1 MKITCGNCGQSYLI
15 DTTKL
20 PPGDKITTPC
30 QKCKASIVFN
40 TDKSIKKSFMTE
52 ISADEKVKEGLS
64 HHKNDSEYYEFFES
78 GKLTALIYSKDPY
91 SYEVIKRSL
100 HFMKYEIRT
109 VQSNFELLE
118 RLNYHDY
125 DILVLNQSSIEP
137 DAKILDMINSAHRL
151 PREKRRN
158 LFVLYILPQGNTS
171 NTYLAFSM
179 GVNMTMSTE
188 EIEDFVDIITAALQ
202 LQDVTYRPFKIA
214 LSRSS
219 DNMLY

>member
-1 MKITCGNCGQSYLI
+1 MKITCGNCGQSYNI
-15 DTTKL
+15 DTSKL
-20 PPGDKITTPC
+20 PPGDKVTTPC
-30 QKCKASIVFN
+30 PKCKASIVIN
-40 TDKSIKKSFMTE
+40 IDKNIKKSFMTE
-52 ISADEKVKEGLS
+52 ISGDEKVKNELS
-64 HHKNDSEYYEFFES
+64 HHKSDSEYYEFFES
-78 GKLTALIYSKDPY
+78 GKLTAIIYSKEPY
-91 SYEVIKRSL
+91 SSEVIKRSL

-109 VQSNFELLE
+109 IENNFELLE

-125 DILVLNQSSIEP
+125 DILVLNQSSIDSDEE
-137 DAKILDMINSAHRL
+137 ILNMINSVHRL
-151 PREKRRN
+151 PREKRRK

-188 EIEDFVDIITAALQ
+188 ELEDFVDMMTAALQ
-202 LQDVTYRPFKIA
+202 LQDITYKPFQIA